1 MPVIYNGY
9 CRPLKAKVDFEVSE
23 VNSLDTAKG
32 IKWQVKGKHGEHNIS
47 VFASETNARDLL
59 TQLDATK
66 VESFDAEIAYIPP
79 EEVMVYESE
88 ELVPNFFLGAE
99 SFNAEEKIDTEEE
112 EYRWRDELS
121 VSGLGYG
128 DANQML
134 HDEIRTAG
142 EEEKWLKQFDTD
154 DLEKCNV
161 DVDTAISLI
170 ASYRVA
176 RGDYLRKRGPME
188 AIIEA
193 LDTINQPHIDDDSYV
208 LKMVKEIL
216 VEGSN
221 YDDGSIH
228 ADSIFM
234 ALDIIKEPDI
244 DDDSYILGEVK
255 DILQR
260 ATSKSAET
268 FNAEAEDKEE
278 DVDYS
283 KMTVKQLKV
292 ELKARG
298 LKVSGKK
305 AELIERL
312 QSEPL
317 SAESDFTHAIED
329 EESFERKFQDDI
341 FDNEEDAMKR
351 ATEIGC
357 EKVHSHIIDGKTVYM
372 PCHSHAEYESAMGM
386 RAENEMFNALSFS
399 DWADQEMQTHGE
411 DVSFDEWVDDESTK
425 HGNETFDDWADHERE
440 SHANRYNAEE
450 AVLTNAEIPPLLY
463 EDYIPP
469 EVWNSISDSAR
480 ERYIETKDE
489 SVLICPKCGVSKK
502 GLRKIEGFCVATEY
516 ASPYYQEGVDCPY
529 SKMFSPI
536 HWISPENEYSE
547 GFEDSVTDRLM
558 VQMEVMGAESPITL
572 HSPTPVVKDT
582 FETDKITISN
592 ETYNDIYE
600 DLPESASIGYSKDGR
615 SINIGYFKED
625 EQYIT
630 RLIEA
635 SGEIMEEENEGM
647 EMYSAEDVMTHKSA
661 RRKSFYMNALDA
673 MDRMYDAEDDDD
685 DELDSFIQEAED
697 DDDDDLG
704 PFSQEAETINQI
716 NPTIVEGSED
726 IMGAETLEFH
736 EEELYTVGDEMDEF
750 LKPMIDDLA
759 QQQGYSD
766 FDEFDRDVERRSQ
779 MANQGRLDEAPPLPN
794 PRNMGDSR
802 SPEFYARVGKKE
814 GRNRK
819 LLVGLLALGSAAVS
833 LLFTS

>member
-1 MPVIYNGY
+1 MTVVYNGY

-47 VFASETNARDLL
+47 VFASETNAKDLL

-88 ELVPNFFLGAE
+88 ELVPNFILGSE
-99 SFNAEEKIDTEEE
+99 SFNADGRGSVIVETSIPYEWESNPNPHSYEDKIDNKSITERVHEE
-112 EYRWRDELS
+112 
-121 VSGLGYG
+121 V
-128 DANQML
+128 
-134 HDEIRTAG
+134 
-142 EEEKWLKQFDTD
+142 
-154 DLEKCNV
+154 
-161 DVDTAISLI
+161 
-170 ASYRVA
+170 
-176 RGDYLRKRGPME
+176 E
-188 AIIEA
+188 AA
-193 LDTINQPHIDDDSYV
+193 LDQGSNATGFGHDRFHEIIQVENEDGEMEDEHIDITYEFGNQ
-208 LKMVKEIL
+208 L
-216 VEGSN
+216 
-221 YDDGSIH
+221 
-228 ADSIFM
+228 
-234 ALDIIKEPDI
+234 
-244 DDDSYILGEVK
+244 
-255 DILQR
+255 
-260 ATSKSAET
+260 SAE
-268 FNAEAEDKEE
+268 EE

-312 QSEPL
+312 QTEPL
-317 SAESDFTHAIED
+317 SAESDEGMGGN
-329 EESFERKFQDDI
+329 QM
-341 FDNEEDAMKR
+341 FD
-351 ATEIGC
+351 
-357 EKVHSHIIDGKTVYM
+357 
-372 PCHSHAEYESAMGM
+372 
-386 RAENEMFNALSFS
+386 ALSFG

-425 HGNETFDDWADHERE
+425 HGDETFDDWADHERE
-440 SHANRYNAEE
+440 SHTNRYNAEE
-450 AVLTNAEIPPLLY
+450 SVLTNAEIPPFLY

-469 EVWNSISDSAR
+469 EVWNSISESAK
-480 ERYIETKDE
+480 ERYIETNDE
-489 SVLICPKCGVSKK
+489 SVLTCPKCGISKK

-529 SKMFSPI
+529 SKMFSPM

-547 GFEDSVTDRLM
+547 GFEDAVTDRLM

-572 HSPTPVVKDT
+572 HSPSPVVKDT

-630 RLIEA
+630 RLIKA

-647 EMYSAEDVMTHKSA
+647 EVYSAEDVMTHKSA
-661 RRKSFYMNALDA
+661 KRKSIYMNALDA

-685 DELDSFIQEAED
+685 D
-697 DDDDDLG
+697 DLG
-704 PFSQEAETINQI
+704 PFSQDAETINQI
-716 NPTIVEGSED
+716 NPTVVEGAED
-726 IMGAETLEFH
+726 IMGAEYIEFSESDFNEIEGSLQKDIKNLKKTHRMMLDFKDAETLEFH

-766 FDEFDRDVERRSQ
+766 FDEFDQDVERRSQ
-779 MANQGRLDEAPPLPN
+779 LATQNRLDEAPLPRKPIIQN
-794 PRNMGDSR
+794 PDY
-802 SPEFYARVGKKE
+802 YADVNTKQGKSK
-814 GRNRK
+814 K
-819 LLVGLLALGSAAVS
+819 LVIGLLALGSAVAIFAPSQVRK
-833 LLFTS
+833 LLKK

>member
-1 MPVIYNGY
+1 MTVLYNGY
-9 CRPLKAKVDFEVSE
+9 CRPLKSKVDFEVSE

-59 TQLDATK
+59 TQLDATR

-99 SFNAEEKIDTEEE
+99 IADISDEYDAEQQ
-112 EYRWRDELS
+112 
-121 VSGLGYG
+121 G
-128 DANQML
+128 D
-134 HDEIRTAG
+134 I
-142 EEEKWLKQFDTD
+142 W
-154 DLEKCNV
+154 
-161 DVDTAISLI
+161 
-170 ASYRVA
+170 
-176 RGDYLRKRGPME
+176 DYL
-188 AIIEA
+188 
-193 LDTINQPHIDDDSYV
+193 V
-208 LKMVKEIL
+208 
-216 VEGSN
+216 VEEQTEG
-221 YDDGSIH
+221 
-228 ADSIFM
+228 
-234 ALDIIKEPDI
+234 
-244 DDDSYILGEVK
+244 
-255 DILQR
+255 
-260 ATSKSAET
+260 
-268 FNAEAEDKEE
+268 E

-292 ELKARG
+292 ESKTRG

-329 EESFERKFQDDI
+329 EESFERKFQEDI

-357 EKVHSHIIDGKTVYM
+357 EKVHSHIINGKTVYM
-372 PCHSHAEYESAMGM
+372 PCHSHAEYESAMVSMGISNSLEGM
-386 RAENEMFNALSFS
+386 RAENEMFDALSFS

-425 HGNETFDDWADHERE
+425 HGDDSFDDWAEHEQE

-450 AVLTNAEIPPLLY
+450 AVLTDAEMPPFLY

-469 EVWNSISDSAR
+469 EVWNSISESAK
-480 ERYIETKDE
+480 ERYIETNDE
-489 SVLICPKCGVSKK
+489 SVLTCPKCGISKK

-516 ASPYYQEGVDCPY
+516 SSPYYQEGVDCPY

-547 GFEDSVTDRLM
+547 GFEEAVTDRLM

-572 HSPTPVVKDT
+572 HSPTPEVKNT
-582 FETDKITISN
+582 FETGKITISN
-592 ETYNDIYE
+592 ETYDDIYE

-630 RLIEA
+630 KLINMN
-635 SGEIMEEENEGM
+635 GEIMEEENEGM
-647 EMYSAEDVMTHKSA
+647 EVYGAEDVMAHKSA
-661 RRKSFYMNALDA
+661 KRKSFYMNALDA
-673 MDRMYDAEDDDD
+673 MDRMYDAEEDDD
-685 DELDSFIQEAED
+685 DELGHFSQEAE

-736 EEELYTVGDEMDEF
+736 EEELYTIGDEMDEF

-766 FDEFDRDVERRSQ
+766 FDEFDQDVERRRQ
-779 MANQGRLDEAPPLPN
+779 LATQNRLDEAPLPTSSYRVGNPN
-794 PRNMGDSR
+794 PRPLPKVKQESR
-802 SPEFYARVGKKE
+802 NKKMII
-814 GRNRK
+814 
-819 LLVGLLALGSAAVS
+819 GLLALGSAAAIFAPS
-833 LLFTS
+833 QIRKFMKK

>member
-66 VESFDAEIAYIPP
+66 VESFDAEIAYTPP

-88 ELVPNFFLGAE
+88 ELVPNFFLEAE
-99 SFNAEEKIDTEEE
+99 SFNADGRGSVIVETSIPYEWESNPNPHPYEDKIDKEYIAERVHEQVEAALDQGSNATGFGYDRFHEIIQVENEDGEMEDEYIDFTYEFGNQLGAEEE
-112 EYRWRDELS
+112 
-121 VSGLGYG
+121 
-128 DANQML
+128 
-134 HDEIRTAG
+134 
-142 EEEKWLKQFDTD
+142 
-154 DLEKCNV
+154 
-161 DVDTAISLI
+161 
-170 ASYRVA
+170 
-176 RGDYLRKRGPME
+176 
-188 AIIEA
+188 
-193 LDTINQPHIDDDSYV
+193 
-208 LKMVKEIL
+208 
-216 VEGSN
+216 
-221 YDDGSIH
+221 
-228 ADSIFM
+228 
-234 ALDIIKEPDI
+234 DI
-244 DDDSYILGEVK
+244 
-255 DILQR
+255 
-260 ATSKSAET
+260 
-268 FNAEAEDKEE
+268 
-278 DVDYS
+278 DYS

-372 PCHSHAEYESAMGM
+372 PCHSHAEYESAMVSMGISNALEGM
-386 RAENEMFNALSFS
+386 KGNQMFDALSFS

-425 HGNETFDDWADHERE
+425 HGDETFDDWADHERE

-489 SVLICPKCGVSKK
+489 GVLTCPKCGVSKK

-558 VQMEVMGAESPITL
+558 VQMEVMGAESAITI

-647 EMYSAEDVMTHKSA
+647 EMYSAEDVMAHKSA

-673 MDRMYDAEDDDD
+673 MDRMYDAEEDD
-685 DELDSFIQEAED
+685 DE
-697 DDDDDLG
+697 LG
-704 PFSQEAETINQI
+704 PFSQEAEIRYDARIRLDNRKSAKYIDQSIEDGMEFQDDEGIIESNITHLDAETVNQI

-766 FDEFDRDVERRSQ
+766 FDEFDRDVQRRGQ
-779 MANQGRLDEAPPLPN
+779 MATQGRLGEAPPLPN

-802 SPEFYARVGKKE
+802 SPEYYATLGKKE

-819 LLVGLLALGSAAVS
+819 LIVGLLALGSAAAIFAPSQVKK
-833 LLFTS
+833 LLKK

>member
-1 MPVIYNGY
+1 MTVLYNGY
-9 CRPLKAKVDFEVSE
+9 CRPLKSKVDFEVSE

-32 IKWQVKGKHGEHNIS
+32 IKWQVKGKHREHNIS

-59 TQLDATK
+59 TQLDATR

-99 SFNAEEKIDTEEE
+99 IADISDEYDAEQQ
-112 EYRWRDELS
+112 
-121 VSGLGYG
+121 G
-128 DANQML
+128 D
-134 HDEIRTAG
+134 I
-142 EEEKWLKQFDTD
+142 W
-154 DLEKCNV
+154 
-161 DVDTAISLI
+161 
-170 ASYRVA
+170 
-176 RGDYLRKRGPME
+176 DYL
-188 AIIEA
+188 
-193 LDTINQPHIDDDSYV
+193 V
-208 LKMVKEIL
+208 
-216 VEGSN
+216 VEEQTEG
-221 YDDGSIH
+221 
-228 ADSIFM
+228 
-234 ALDIIKEPDI
+234 
-244 DDDSYILGEVK
+244 
-255 DILQR
+255 
-260 ATSKSAET
+260 
-268 FNAEAEDKEE
+268 E

-312 QSEPL
+312 QTEPL

-372 PCHSHAEYESAMGM
+372 PCHSHAEYESAMVSMGISNSLEGM
-386 RAENEMFNALSFS
+386 RAENEMFDALSFS
-399 DWADQEMQTHGE
+399 DWADQELQTHGE

-425 HGNETFDDWADHERE
+425 HGDDSFDDWAEHEQE

-450 AVLTNAEIPPLLY
+450 AVLTDAEMPPFLY

-469 EVWNSISDSAR
+469 EVWNSISESAK
-480 ERYIETKDE
+480 ERYIETNDE
-489 SVLICPKCGVSKK
+489 SVLTCPKCGISKK
-502 GLRKIEGFCVATEY
+502 GVRKIEGFCVATEY
-516 ASPYYQEGVDCPY
+516 SSPYYQEGVDCPY

-547 GFEDSVTDRLM
+547 GFEEAVTDRLM

-572 HSPTPVVKDT
+572 HSPTPEVKNT
-582 FETDKITISN
+582 FETGKITISN
-592 ETYNDIYE
+592 ETYDDIYE

-630 RLIEA
+630 KLINMN
-635 SGEIMEEENEGM
+635 GEIMEEENEGM
-647 EMYSAEDVMTHKSA
+647 EVYGAEDVMAHKSA
-661 RRKSFYMNALDA
+661 KRKSFYMNALDA
-673 MDRMYDAEDDDD
+673 MDRMYDAEEDDD
-685 DELDSFIQEAED
+685 DELGHFSQEAE
-697 DDDDDLG
+697 DDDDLG

-736 EEELYTVGDEMDEF
+736 EEELYTIGDEMDEF

-759 QQQGYSD
+759 HQQGYSD

-779 MANQGRLDEAPPLPN
+779 LATQNRLGEAPLPRKPRIQN
-794 PRNMGDSR
+794 PDY
-802 SPEFYARVGKKE
+802 YADVNVKQGKSK
-814 GRNRK
+814 K
-819 LLVGLLALGSAAVS
+819 LVIGLLALGSAVAIFAPSKVRK
-833 LLFTS
+833 LLKK

>member
-1 MPVIYNGY
+1 MTVLYNGY
-9 CRPLKAKVDFEVSE
+9 CRPLKSKVDFEVSE

-59 TQLDATK
+59 TQLDATR

-99 SFNAEEKIDTEEE
+99 IADISDEYDAEQQ
-112 EYRWRDELS
+112 
-121 VSGLGYG
+121 G
-128 DANQML
+128 D
-134 HDEIRTAG
+134 I
-142 EEEKWLKQFDTD
+142 W
-154 DLEKCNV
+154 
-161 DVDTAISLI
+161 
-170 ASYRVA
+170 
-176 RGDYLRKRGPME
+176 DYL
-188 AIIEA
+188 
-193 LDTINQPHIDDDSYV
+193 V
-208 LKMVKEIL
+208 
-216 VEGSN
+216 VEEQTEG
-221 YDDGSIH
+221 
-228 ADSIFM
+228 
-234 ALDIIKEPDI
+234 
-244 DDDSYILGEVK
+244 
-255 DILQR
+255 
-260 ATSKSAET
+260 
-268 FNAEAEDKEE
+268 E

-312 QSEPL
+312 QTEPL

-329 EESFERKFQDDI
+329 EESFERKFQEDI

-372 PCHSHAEYESAMGM
+372 PCHSHAEYESAMVSMGISNSLEGM
-386 RAENEMFNALSFS
+386 RAENEIFDALSFS

-425 HGNETFDDWADHERE
+425 HGDDSFDDWAEHEQE

-450 AVLTNAEIPPLLY
+450 AVLTDAEMPPFLY

-469 EVWNSISDSAR
+469 EVWNSISESAK
-480 ERYIETKDE
+480 ERYIETNDE
-489 SVLICPKCGVSKK
+489 SVLTCPKCGISKK

-516 ASPYYQEGVDCPY
+516 SSPYYQEGVDCPY

-547 GFEDSVTDRLM
+547 GFEEAVTDRLM

-572 HSPTPVVKDT
+572 HSPTPEVKNT
-582 FETDKITISN
+582 FETGKITISN
-592 ETYNDIYE
+592 ETYDDIYE

-630 RLIEA
+630 KLINMN
-635 SGEIMEEENEGM
+635 GEIMEEENEGM
-647 EMYSAEDVMTHKSA
+647 EVYGAEDVMAHKSA
-661 RRKSFYMNALDA
+661 KRKSFYMNALDT
-673 MDRMYDAEDDDD
+673 MDRMYDAEEDDD
-685 DELDSFIQEAED
+685 DELGHFSQEAE

-716 NPTIVEGSED
+716 NPTMVEGSED

-736 EEELYTVGDEMDEF
+736 EEELYTIGDEMNEF

-759 QQQGYSD
+759 HQQGYSD
-766 FDEFDRDVERRSQ
+766 FDEFDQDVERRSQ
-779 MANQGRLDEAPPLPN
+779 LATQNRLDEAPLPTSSYRVGNPN
-794 PRNMGDSR
+794 PRLL
-802 SPEFYARVGKKE
+802 PKVKQE
-814 GRNRK
+814 GRNK
-819 LLVGLLALGSAAVS
+819 KMIIGLLALGSAAAIFAPS
-833 LLFTS
+833 QIRKFMKK

>member
-1 MPVIYNGY
+1 MTVLYNGY

-88 ELVPNFFLGAE
+88 ELVPNLFLGAE
-99 SFNAEEKIDTEEE
+99 SFNADGRGSVIVETSIPYEWESNPNPHPYEDKIDNESITERVHEEVEAALDQGSSAIGFGHDRFHEIIQVENKDGELEDEHIDITYEFGNQLGAEEE
-112 EYRWRDELS
+112 
-121 VSGLGYG
+121 
-128 DANQML
+128 
-134 HDEIRTAG
+134 
-142 EEEKWLKQFDTD
+142 
-154 DLEKCNV
+154 
-161 DVDTAISLI
+161 
-170 ASYRVA
+170 
-176 RGDYLRKRGPME
+176 
-188 AIIEA
+188 
-193 LDTINQPHIDDDSYV
+193 
-208 LKMVKEIL
+208 
-216 VEGSN
+216 
-221 YDDGSIH
+221 
-228 ADSIFM
+228 
-234 ALDIIKEPDI
+234 DI
-244 DDDSYILGEVK
+244 
-255 DILQR
+255 
-260 ATSKSAET
+260 
-268 FNAEAEDKEE
+268 
-278 DVDYS
+278 DYS

-357 EKVHSHIIDGKTVYM
+357 EKVHSHIIDSKTVYM
-372 PCHSHAEYESAMGM
+372 PCHSHAEYESAMVSMGISNSLEGM
-386 RAENEMFNALSFS
+386 RAENEMFDALSFS

-425 HGNETFDDWADHERE
+425 HGDDSFDDWAEHEQE
-440 SHANRYNAEE
+440 SHANRYDAEE
-450 AVLTNAEIPPLLY
+450 AVLTNAEIPPFLY

-489 SVLICPKCGVSKK
+489 SVLTCPKCGVSKK

-536 HWISPENEYSE
+536 HWIGPENEYSE

-572 HSPTPVVKDT
+572 HSPSPVVKDT
-582 FETDKITISN
+582 FETNKITISN
-592 ETYNDIYE
+592 ETYNEIYE

-630 RLIEA
+630 RLINA

-647 EMYSAEDVMTHKSA
+647 EVYGAEDVMTHKSA
-661 RRKSFYMNALDA
+661 KRKSFYMSALDA

-685 DELDSFIQEAED
+685 ELDSFIQEAE

-716 NPTIVEGSED
+716 NPIEVEGAED
-726 IMGAETLEFH
+726 VMGAETLEFH

-766 FDEFDRDVERRSQ
+766 FDDFDQDVQRRGQ
-779 MANQGRLDEAPPLPN
+779 MATQGRLDETPLPKHGATPIRKSPKYYN
-794 PRNMGDSR
+794 TRNT
-802 SPEFYARVGKKE
+802 KE

-819 LLVGLLALGSAAVS
+819 LIVGILALGSAVAIFAPSQVRK
-833 LLFTS
+833 LLKK

>member
-1 MPVIYNGY
+1 MTVLYNGY
-9 CRPLKAKVDFEVSE
+9 CRPLKSKVDFEVSE

-59 TQLDATK
+59 TQLDATR

-99 SFNAEEKIDTEEE
+99 IADISDEYDAEQQ
-112 EYRWRDELS
+112 
-121 VSGLGYG
+121 G
-128 DANQML
+128 D
-134 HDEIRTAG
+134 I
-142 EEEKWLKQFDTD
+142 W
-154 DLEKCNV
+154 
-161 DVDTAISLI
+161 
-170 ASYRVA
+170 
-176 RGDYLRKRGPME
+176 DYL
-188 AIIEA
+188 
-193 LDTINQPHIDDDSYV
+193 V
-208 LKMVKEIL
+208 
-216 VEGSN
+216 VEEQTEG
-221 YDDGSIH
+221 
-228 ADSIFM
+228 
-234 ALDIIKEPDI
+234 
-244 DDDSYILGEVK
+244 
-255 DILQR
+255 
-260 ATSKSAET
+260 
-268 FNAEAEDKEE
+268 E

-292 ELKARG
+292 ELRTRG

-372 PCHSHAEYESAMGM
+372 PCHSHAEYESAMVSMGISNSLEGM
-386 RAENEMFNALSFS
+386 RAENEMFDALSFS

-425 HGNETFDDWADHERE
+425 HGDDSFDDWAEHEQE

-450 AVLTNAEIPPLLY
+450 AVLTDAEMPPFLY

-469 EVWNSISDSAR
+469 EVWNSISESAK
-480 ERYIETKDE
+480 ERYIETNDE
-489 SVLICPKCGVSKK
+489 SVLTCPKCGISKK

-516 ASPYYQEGVDCPY
+516 SSPYYQEGVDCPY

-547 GFEDSVTDRLM
+547 GFEEAVTDRLM

-572 HSPTPVVKDT
+572 HSPTPEVKNT
-582 FETDKITISN
+582 FETGKITISN
-592 ETYNDIYE
+592 ETYDDIYE

-630 RLIEA
+630 KLINMN
-635 SGEIMEEENEGM
+635 GEIMEEENEGM
-647 EMYSAEDVMTHKSA
+647 EVYGAEDVMAHKSA
-661 RRKSFYMNALDA
+661 KRKSFYMNALDA
-673 MDRMYDAEDDDD
+673 MDRMYDAEEDDD
-685 DELDSFIQEAED
+685 DELGHFSQEAED
-697 DDDDDLG
+697 DGDLG

-716 NPTIVEGSED
+716 NPTMVEGSED

-736 EEELYTVGDEMDEF
+736 EEELYTIGDEMNEF

-759 QQQGYSD
+759 HQQGYSD
-766 FDEFDRDVERRSQ
+766 FDEFDQDVERRSQ
-779 MANQGRLDEAPPLPN
+779 LATQNRLDEAPLPTSSYRVGNPN
-794 PRNMGDSR
+794 PRLL
-802 SPEFYARVGKKE
+802 PKVKQE
-814 GRNRK
+814 GRNK
-819 LLVGLLALGSAAVS
+819 KMIIGLLALGSAAAIFAPS
-833 LLFTS
+833 QIRKFMKK

>member
-1 MPVIYNGY
+1 MTVLYNGY

-88 ELVPNFFLGAE
+88 ELVPNLFLGAE
-99 SFNAEEKIDTEEE
+99 EGGKCSCCGNKIVNGSCGCPSDCPHCGGRPLDSETFDAGKGSYGAEQQ
-112 EYRWRDELS
+112 
-121 VSGLGYG
+121 G
-128 DANQML
+128 D
-134 HDEIRTAG
+134 I
-142 EEEKWLKQFDTD
+142 W
-154 DLEKCNV
+154 
-161 DVDTAISLI
+161 
-170 ASYRVA
+170 
-176 RGDYLRKRGPME
+176 DYL
-188 AIIEA
+188 
-193 LDTINQPHIDDDSYV
+193 V
-208 LKMVKEIL
+208 
-216 VEGSN
+216 VEEQTEG
-221 YDDGSIH
+221 
-228 ADSIFM
+228 
-234 ALDIIKEPDI
+234 
-244 DDDSYILGEVK
+244 
-255 DILQR
+255 
-260 ATSKSAET
+260 
-268 FNAEAEDKEE
+268 E

-292 ELKARG
+292 ELKTRG

-372 PCHSHAEYESAMGM
+372 PCHSHAEYESAMVSMGISNALEGM
-386 RAENEMFNALSFS
+386 GGNQIFDALSFS
-399 DWADQEMQTHGE
+399 DWADQELQTHGE

-425 HGNETFDDWADHERE
+425 HGDDSFDDWAEHEQE

-450 AVLTNAEIPPLLY
+450 AVLTDAEMPPFLY

-469 EVWNSISDSAR
+469 EVWNSISESAK
-480 ERYIETKDE
+480 ERYIETNDE
-489 SVLICPKCGVSKK
+489 SVLTCPKCGISKK

-516 ASPYYQEGVDCPY
+516 TSPYYQEGVDCPY

-536 HWISPENEYSE
+536 HWISPKNEYSE
-547 GFEDSVTDRLM
+547 GFEEAVTDRLM

-572 HSPTPVVKDT
+572 HSPTPEVKNT
-582 FETDKITISN
+582 FETGKITISN
-592 ETYNDIYE
+592 ETYDDIYE

-625 EQYIT
+625 EEYIT
-630 RLIEA
+630 RLIET

-647 EMYSAEDVMTHKSA
+647 EVYGAEDVMAHKSA
-661 RRKSFYMNALDA
+661 KRKSFYMNALDA

-685 DELDSFIQEAED
+685 ELDSIIQEAED
-697 DDDDDLG
+697 YDDDLG

-716 NPTIVEGSED
+716 NPIEVEGAED
-726 IMGAETLEFH
+726 VMGAETLEFH

-766 FDEFDRDVERRSQ
+766 FDDFDQDVQRRGQ
-779 MANQGRLDEAPPLPN
+779 MATQGRLDETPLPKHGATPMRKSPKHYN
-794 PRNMGDSR
+794 TRNT
-802 SPEFYARVGKKE
+802 KE

-819 LLVGLLALGSAAVS
+819 LIVGILALGSAVAIFAPSQVRK
-833 LLFTS
+833 LLKK